1 MGGVHAIKSDVSS
14 FNVNPS
20 LSYKV
25 SDTISVGGGLD
36 YQHLNAELTKAVNYV
51 AAAFAAGG
59 AGAAAAG
66 PAAHPQR
73 NVAVKGKNSAW
84 GFNFG
89 AMIQLSPATPRLG
102 SLRPS
107 NTQKIK

>member
-25 SDTISVGGGLD
+25 SDTISVGGGINYQQLD
-36 YQHLNAELTKAVNYV
+36 AELTKAVNYV

-59 AGAAAAG
+59 AGAAAAV
-66 PAAHPQR
+66 PANNAEGT
-73 NVAVKGKNSAW
+73 VAGKGKDKAR
-84 GFNFG
+84 GFN
-89 AMIQLSPATPRLG
+89 PREMVPLAPQNRPG
-102 SLRPS
+102 VSYRPS
-107 NTQKIK
+107 IQNP